1 MQMAVEAPVQENV
14 VSPEPDEEADLVELD
29 REIKEI
35 LSKGEA
41 TAKLVN
47 ADGHEI
53 EIPAS
58 AFHALELV
66 VDGMAHGQTMI
77 LLPQGKELTTQQ
89 AADLLHVSRPHL
101 IKLLD
106 DNEIPHHRVG
116 SHRRVRIE
124 DMLAYRERR
133 NARRREALERLTRLS
148 EEAPGGYS

>member
-1 MQMAVEAPVQENV
+1 
-14 VSPEPDEEADLVELD
+14 
-29 REIKEI
+29 
-35 LSKGEA
+35 
-41 TAKLVN
+41 
-47 ADGHEI
+47 
-53 EIPAS
+53 
-58 AFHALELV
+58 
-66 VDGMAHGQTMI
+66 
-77 LLPQGKELTTQQ
+77 
-89 AADLLHVSRPHL
+89 L